1 MIYDQQSPE
10 YRENGLYEIGGELW
24 FSIWTF
30 KNKLG
35 GSRNMN
41 FINLTDAVELSKRY
55 EFITLVPEI
64 GPFDTV
70 RGFREKDLRA
80 FYNIQE

>member
-1 MIYDQQSPE
+1 
-10 YRENGLYEIGGELW
+10 
-24 FSIWTF
+24 
-30 KNKLG
+30 
-35 GSRNMN
+35 MN

-70 RGFREKDLRA
+70 RGFREKDLRE
-80 FYNIQE
+80 FYNIQG